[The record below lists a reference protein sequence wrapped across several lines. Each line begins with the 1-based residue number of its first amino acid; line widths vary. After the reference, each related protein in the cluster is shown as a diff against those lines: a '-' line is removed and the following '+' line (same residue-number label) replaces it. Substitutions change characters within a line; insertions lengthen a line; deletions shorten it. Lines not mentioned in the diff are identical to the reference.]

1 MKLVIW
7 TDKNGYKH
15 RSLIRDNQMD
25 SAAPEGIPQDPPD
38 VNQLDWEEIKREIHN
53 SLVEQGITS
62 WSEVQRRGNAVGST
76 VASVIRPKLVGL
88 YRQGG

>member
-1 MKLVIW
+1 MKNVIW
-7 TDKNGYKH
+7 QDQDGYKH
-15 RSLIRDNQMD
+15 RSLIRDDQPDHM
-25 SAAPEGIPQDPPD
+25 AAEGIPQDPPD
-38 VNQLDWEEIKREIHN
+38 INQLDWEGIKREIHN

-76 VASVIRPKLVGL
+76 VASVIRPKIILL